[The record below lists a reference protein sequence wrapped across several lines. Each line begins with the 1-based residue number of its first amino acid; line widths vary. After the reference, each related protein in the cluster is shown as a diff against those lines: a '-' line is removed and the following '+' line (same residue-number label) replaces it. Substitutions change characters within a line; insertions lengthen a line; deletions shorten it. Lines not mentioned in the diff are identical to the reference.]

1 MFTKSANSA
10 SRFMREVNSKIIT
23 VNASPTIE
31 KIIDIKQSDLI
42 IEKTIIYPLS
52 FKFDGS
58 RIDIN

>member
-1 MFTKSANSA
+1 
-10 SRFMREVNSKIIT
+10 MREVNSKIIT

-31 KIIDIKQSDLI
+31 RIIDIKQSDLI